1 VAVER
6 SRRSRRSRVPAAAL
20 DVALLAGPPAALVAV
35 FALPAGVRRGLALS
49 LLDPAPVT
57 LYTAH
62 LVHFRLSH
70 LAANVVGYAVA
81 GTTGYLL
88 AAAAGTRARYRG
100 ALAVVLVVL
109 PVALSGLNLLFPRPR
124 IGYGASGVVMGAVGL
139 VPVFLFAYLDGVPGI
154 DAGVADAPALF
165 FAGLAVAAVAA
176 PLGALGRWIGVAAV
190 LAAVLYGLEVGLD
203 RDALGALPS
212 GHPELLAASVVVAVG
227 YPAVAFPADP
237 AVEGGIVDLY
247 THLLGYALAFVPAY
261 LAPGIGLGALDRAD
275 QSSSDR

>member
-1 VAVER
+1 MAVEHAPPWLR
-6 SRRSRRSRVPAAAL
+6 SRAPAAAL
-20 DVALLAGPPAALVAV
+20 DAVLLVGPPAALVAV
-35 FALPAGVRRGLALS
+35 FALPVGVRRGLALS
-49 LLDPAPVT
+49 LLDPAPAT

-62 LVHFRLSH
+62 LVHFRLPH

-81 GTTGYLL
+81 ATIDYLL
-88 AAAAGTRARYRG
+88 AAAAGARARYRG

-139 VPVFLFAYLDGVPGI
+139 VPVFLFVYLDGVPGVN
-154 DAGVADAPALF
+154 AAFADAPTLF
-165 FAGLAVAAVAA
+165 FVGLAVAAVGA
-176 PLGALGRWIGVAAV
+176 PLGPLGVWIGVAAV
-190 LAAVLYGLEVGLD
+190 LAAALYGLEIGLD
-203 RDALGALPS
+203 RDALCALPP

-237 AVEGGIVDLY
+237 RIEGGIVDLY

-261 LAPGIGLGALDRAD
+261 LAPGIGAGLLRPAD
-275 QSSSDR
+275 ETGS

>member
-1 VAVER
+1 MAVER
-6 SRRSRRSRVPAAAL
+6 SRRSLRSRLSPVAL
-20 DVALLAGPPAALVAV
+20 DAVLLVGPPATLVAV
-35 FALPAGVRRGLALS
+35 FALPVDVRRGLALS
-49 LLDPAPVT
+49 LLDPAPAT

-62 LVHFRLSH
+62 LVHFRLPH

-88 AAAAGTRARYRG
+88 AAAAGARARYRG

-139 VPVFLFAYLDGVPGI
+139 VPVFLFAYLDGVPGV
-154 DAGVADAPALF
+154 DATVADAPTLF
-165 FAGLAVAAVAA
+165 FTGLAVAAVAA
-176 PLGALGRWIGVAAV
+176 PLGSLGIWIGVAAV

-203 RDALGALPS
+203 RDALGALPP
-212 GHPELLAASVVVAVG
+212 GHPELLVASVVVAVG

-261 LAPGIGLGALDRAD
+261 LAPGIGLGSLDRGD
-275 QSSSDR
+275 QPSSER